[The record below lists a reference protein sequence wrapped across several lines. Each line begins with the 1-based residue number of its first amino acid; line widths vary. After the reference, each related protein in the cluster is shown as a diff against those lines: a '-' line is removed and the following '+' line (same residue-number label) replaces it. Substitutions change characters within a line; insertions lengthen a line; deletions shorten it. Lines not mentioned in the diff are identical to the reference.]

1 MMTISNSEDK
11 ALKLFVDRI
20 ESVNSEI
27 VGLQDDRKDIF
38 AEAKANGYDP
48 RAMREIIRLRKLD
61 PQVRQERQS
70 LVETYMAAFGME

>member
-1 MMTISNSEDK
+1 MTISNSADEQ
-11 ALKLFVDRI
+11 LKLFISRV

-27 VGLQDDRKDIF
+27 TLLQDDRKDIF